1 MLLLGGVWILLFGLN
16 GCGFRMANLNSI
28 TEDQNK
34 TDEVANIIIKALDQ
48 KNPELL
54 KSVLSQKALQTSDL
68 DEGIEYTFGL
78 YEGTMTGSK
87 SNGCPVGT
95 RYGPEGRRK
104 RAEGNYSI
112 TTDQG
117 KTYDL
122 FFEYVFISK
131 PNPDEVGVNRIK
143 ISGEEEMNADEYIP
157 GFRYIC
163 PGIYNPTWD
172 SESDRFETFPAD
184 PPESQ

>member
-1 MLLLGGVWILLFGLN
+1 MVEGDLLVLKRMLLLGGVWILLFGLN

-78 YEGTMTGSK
+78 Y
-87 SNGCPVGT
+87 
-95 RYGPEGRRK
+95 
-104 RAEGNYSI
+104 
-112 TTDQG
+112 QG

-172 SESDRFETFPAD
+172 SESDRFETFPAA

>member
-1 MLLLGGVWILLFGLN
+1 MLFGLN

-131 PNPDEVGVNRIK
+131 PNPDEVGVNPIK

-157 GFRYIC
+157 GFH
-163 PGIYNPTWD
+163 
-172 SESDRFETFPAD
+172 
-184 PPESQ
+184 